1 MSLFELGAVLM
12 TAEVTRVVEED
23 GAIGTVLDCLQRPAS
38 GDWGD
43 LCEEDRRMNDEAIE
57 AERDGGDTDRLFSA
71 YETGIG
77 KLYVITEW
85 DRSTTTVLTPGEYR
99 A

>member
-1 MSLFELGAVLM
+1 MTLKLGTVLM
-12 TAEVTRVVEED
+12 TQGISSRVKRDMKFNDFVSRC
-23 GAIGTVLDCLQRPAS
+23 VVRHKC

-57 AERDGGDTDRLFSA
+57 AEREGGDTDRLFSA

>member
-1 MSLFELGAVLM
+1 MSLFELGTVLM
-12 TAEVTRVVEED
+12 TAEVARMVEED
-23 GAIGTVLDCLQRPAS
+23 GAIGTVLDCLQRHAS

-57 AERDGGDTDRLFSA
+57 AERGGGDTDRLFSA

-85 DRSTTTVLTPGEYR
+85 DRSSTTVLTPEDY
-99 A
+99 

>member
-1 MSLFELGAVLM
+1 
-12 TAEVTRVVEED
+12 
-23 GAIGTVLDCLQRPAS
+23 
-38 GDWGD
+38 
-43 LCEEDRRMNDEAIE
+43 MNDEAIE

-85 DRSTTTVLTPGEYR
+85 DRSTTTVLTPEEYV
-99 A
+99 

>member
-12 TAEVTRVVEED
+12 TAEVARMVEEED
-23 GAIGTVLDCLQRPAS
+23 GAIGTVLDCLQRHS
-38 GDWGD
+38 EGDWGN

-57 AERDGGDTDRLFSA
+57 AKREGGDTDRLFSA
-71 YETGIG
+71 YETEIG

-85 DRSTTTVLTPGEYR
+85 DRSTTTVLTPEDY
-99 A
+99 

>member
-1 MSLFELGAVLM
+1 MSLFELGDVVM
-12 TAEVTRVVEED
+12 TAKVARMVDEED
-23 GAIGTVLDCLQRPAS
+23 DAFVIVLDCLQRHS
-38 GDWGD
+38 EGDWGD

-57 AERDGGDTDRLFSA
+57 AERDGGETDRLFSA

-85 DRSTTTVLTPGEYR
+85 DRSTTTVLTPEDY
-99 A
+99 

>member
-1 MSLFELGAVLM
+1 
-12 TAEVTRVVEED
+12 
-23 GAIGTVLDCLQRPAS
+23 
-38 GDWGD
+38 
-43 LCEEDRRMNDEAIE
+43 MNDEAIE
-57 AERDGGDTDRLFSA
+57 AERGGGDTDRLFSA

-85 DRSTTTVLTPGEYR
+85 DRSTTTVLTPEEYR